1 MSIMGLNNIK
11 YSKAEIWWI
20 REVWN
25 TRVHI
30 RIYVPYCTYLL
41 TIYTN
46 LHNVHRWISFLSAQS
61 CYHKLPQLRGSEEHV
76 YFHTVLDVR
85 SLPSVSL
92 CICVYTESC
101 PTPWDS
107 MGYSI
112 LCPGIL
118 QARIMECMPL
128 PPPGDLPDPG
138 IEPSPLL
145 SPARAGRWILYH
157 LCKLSQSQIVGRVV
171 QSRIYEGRICF
182 LVFFSRQQLPILL
195 GVWSLPPA
203 SI

>member
-61 CYHKLPQLRGSEEHV
+61 CYHKFPQLRGSEEHI
-76 YFHTVLDVR
+76 YFHTVLDGR
-85 SLPSVSL
+85 SLSSVSL
-92 CICVYTESC
+92 CICMCILSHVQLLETPWATES
-101 PTPWDS
+101 S
-107 MGYSI
+107 VH
-112 LCPGIL
+112 GIL
-118 QARIMECMPL
+118 QARIMECTPF

-145 SPARAGRWILYH
+145 SPARAGRWILFH
-157 LCKLSQSQIVGRVV
+157 LCHLSQSQIVGRVG
-171 QSRIYEGRICF
+171 SF
-182 LVFFSRQQLPILL
+182 
-195 GVWSLPPA
+195 
-203 SI
+203 